1 MRKFPIVV
9 AVLIAFATA
18 GPALAAEVER
28 VVTPDIFTAPPA
40 FPAPRVYNPPAGY
53 EPAVVPDVFTAPVAF
68 PAVRL
73 YNWTGAYVGIN
84 GGGAWGRPD
93 WTSVPPAAP
102 AAAQT
107 ESPSGPEQV
116 MSDDS
121 GTYNLSGGLVGGTLG
136 YNLQTDGP
144 FVWGLEAD
152 FAWSGVRGTVPPCVP
167 SCEMRSDWLATARLR
182 FGYAFDTVMPYV
194 TAGAAISRLVASTSG
209 APFGTE
215 SKNNLGWTLGLGVE
229 FVIWGPWTAKVEY
242 LYADLNGLS
251 CNVACGGPPAFN
263 MGGSPISIN
272 VRENIVRA
280 GLNYRIWAR

>member
-53 EPAVVPDVFTAPVAF
+53 EPAVVPDYFSAPPAF

-84 GGGAWGRPD
+84 GGAAWGRPD
-93 WTSVPPAAP
+93 WTSVPDL
-102 AAAQT
+102 
-107 ESPSGPEQV
+107 S
-116 MSDDS
+116 S

-144 FVWGLEAD
+144 FVWGVEAD
-152 FAWSGVRGTVPPCVP
+152 LAWSGVRGTVPPLSCIP

-194 TAGAAISRLVASTSG
+194 TAGAAISRLVASTAG
-209 APFGTE
+209 APLGTDRA
-215 SKNNLGWTLGLGVE
+215 NNLGWTLGLGVE
-229 FVIWGPWTAKVEY
+229 FVIWGPLTAKAEY
-242 LYADLNGLS
+242 LYADFNGFT
-251 CNVACGGPPAFN
+251 CNVACGG
-263 MGGSPISIN
+263 GPISIN
-272 VRENIVRA
+272 ARENIVRA
-280 GLNYRIWAR
+280 GLNYRLWQR

>member
-53 EPAVVPDVFTAPVAF
+53 EPAVVPDYFTAPPAF

-84 GGGAWGRPD
+84 GGAAWGRPD
-93 WTSVPPAAP
+93 WTSVPDL
-102 AAAQT
+102 
-107 ESPSGPEQV
+107 SSGI
-116 MSDDS
+116 
-121 GTYNLSGGLVGGTLG
+121 YNLSGGLVGGTLG

-144 FVWGLEAD
+144 FVWGVEAD
-152 FAWSGVRGTVPPCVP
+152 LAWSGVRGTVPPLSCIP

-194 TAGAAISRLVASTSG
+194 TAGAAISRLVASTAG
-209 APFGTE
+209 APLGTDRA
-215 SKNNLGWTLGLGVE
+215 NNLGWTLGLGVE
-229 FVIWGPWTAKVEY
+229 FVIWGPWTAKAEY
-242 LYADLNGLS
+242 LYTDFNGFT
-251 CNVACGGPPAFN
+251 CNVACGG
-263 MGGSPISIN
+263 GPISIN
-272 VRENIVRA
+272 ARENIVRA
-280 GLNYRIWAR
+280 GINYRMWQR

>member
-1 MRKFPIVV
+1 MKKFTIVIVALVVTAAVGPAVAAEAEAVV
-9 AVLIAFATA
+9 AP
-18 GPALAAEVER
+18 GPF
-28 VVTPDIFTAPPA
+28 DAPPA
-40 FPAPRVYNPPAGY
+40 FPARRVYDRPVAY

-93 WTSVPPAAP
+93 WTSVPDA
-102 AAAQT
+102 T
-107 ESPSGPEQV
+107 
-116 MSDDS
+116 S

-144 FVWGLEAD
+144 FVWGVEGD
-152 FAWSGVRGTVPPCVP
+152 FGWSGVRGTVPPASCVP
-167 SCEMRSDWLATARLR
+167 NCEMQSNWLATARLR

-194 TAGAAISRLVASTSG
+194 TAGAAISRLVASTAG
-209 APFGTE
+209 APFGTQ

-229 FVIWGPWTAKVEY
+229 FVIWGPWTAKAEY
-242 LYADLNGLS
+242 VYADFNGFS
-251 CNVACGGPPAFN
+251 CNVACGG
-263 MGGSPISIN
+263 GPISNN

-280 GLNYRIWAR
+280 GINYRIWQR

>member
-1 MRKFPIVV
+1 MRTLIDLTMSHWGCVMRKFPIVV

-53 EPAVVPDVFTAPVAF
+53 EPAVVPDYFTAPVAF
-68 PAVRL
+68 HAVRP
-73 YNWTGAYVGIN
+73 YNWTGAYIGIN

-93 WTSVPPAAP
+93 WTSVPDL
-102 AAAQT
+102 
-107 ESPSGPEQV
+107 S
-116 MSDDS
+116 S

-144 FVWGLEAD
+144 FVWGVEAD
-152 FAWSGVRGTVPPCVP
+152 LAWSGVRGTVPPLSCIP

-194 TAGAAISRLVASTSG
+194 TAGAAISRLVASTAG
-209 APFGTE
+209 APLGTDRA
-215 SKNNLGWTLGLGVE
+215 NNLGWTLGLGVE
-229 FVIWGPWTAKVEY
+229 FVIWGPLTAKAEY
-242 LYADLNGLS
+242 LYADFNGFT
-251 CNVACGGPPAFN
+251 CNVACGG
-263 MGGSPISIN
+263 GPISIN
-272 VRENIVRA
+272 ARENIVRA
-280 GLNYRIWAR
+280 GINYRLWQR